1 MKILMKS
8 CHMWELWGDFLF
20 SDSRYQKIIQD
31 SMHIKNMFEGTKE
44 LLKNQVLCQITKRE
58 ECMGTLE
65 DQLENGPVTTGFI
78 NYFWPEIN
86 KYTEISTINLLFWN
100 NLWYPYLFL
109 KCIQKQEKVFSS
121 KMRESER
128 FSKYAWISKSLKSK
142 HKVNHKIIICIL
154 LKV

>member
-20 SDSRYQKIIQD
+20 SDSGYQEIIRTVCILKICLREQ
-31 SMHIKNMFEGTKE
+31 KNWRTKF
-44 LLKNQVLCQITKRE
+44 LRQITKRE

-65 DQLENGPVTTGFI
+65 DQLKNGSVATGFT

-86 KYTEISTINLLFWN
+86 NYTEIPMINLLFWN
-100 NLWYPYLFL
+100 NLWYLYLFL
-109 KCIQKQEKVFSS
+109 KCIQRQETMFSS
-121 KMRESER
+121 KMRRSER
-128 FSKYAWISKSLKSK
+128 FSKYSWISKSLKSK
-142 HKVNHKIIICIL
+142 HKVNHKIINICIL